1 MPDYSK
7 GKIYKILNNIDDEF
21 YIGSAV
27 ETIGQRM
34 AKHRSGATRYS
45 NLKVHNHMRN
55 IGIDNFYIEL
65 IESYPCNS
73 KEELNSKEG
82 QYIREF
88 GTLNM
93 AVAGRTQSQYRQE
106 LKEDISERLKEK
118 RSNNLQFFRE
128 RERTYRNSDLE
139 KRREQQRNSY
149 QTNREHIL
157 DKQSTVLCVC
167 ECGIEVKKHRIS
179 RHLKTQKHKQ
189 LLEQQ

>member
-7 GKIYKILNNIDDEF
+7 GKIYKILNNIDNEL
-21 YIGSAV
+21 YIGSTV
-27 ETIGQRM
+27 EPLGQRM
-34 AKHRSGATRYS
+34 AKHRFNAKGDS

-106 LKEDISERLKEK
+106 LKEDIR
-118 RSNNLQFFRE
+118 
-128 RERTYRNSDLE
+128 
-139 KRREQQRNSY
+139 
-149 QTNREHIL
+149 
-157 DKQSTVLCVC
+157 
-167 ECGIEVKKHRIS
+167 
-179 RHLKTQKHKQ
+179 KT
-189 LLEQQ
+189 